1 MAHTPDELSIN
12 GHVYLI
18 TDPDFDPEN
27 PGLADLQKATHLGK
41 IEVPVKLSFE
51 KRPNPTYRRGGLVG
65 GGYTGGSGEPAGQVH
80 SGAIGFVTRDGQ
92 RIGTVQKG
100 EEIRNHSEIKL
111 NIDADARTLLERAG
125 VDGASIDLATADSV
139 TLATYP
145 GITT

>member
-1 MAHTPDELSIN
+1 MARTPDELSIN

-41 IEVPVKLSFE
+41 IEVPVHLSFE
-51 KRPNPTYRRGGLVG
+51 KRPTPTYHRGGYVG
-65 GGYTGGSGEPAGQVH
+65 GPVYRGPAGDAA
-80 SGAIGFVTRDGQ
+80 SGAIGSVTRDGA
-92 RIGTVQKG
+92 RIGTVHKG
-100 EEIRNHSEIKL
+100 EEIRGHDEIKL